1 MRDPNKF
8 FLLPLSE
15 DRWVYLLI
23 KSMNQH
29 VGEIMDGYIVDPPA
43 WAERKPLS

>member
-23 KSMNQH
+23 KSTTEYD
-29 VGEIMDGYIVDPPA
+29 VGEIMDGYIVDPPP
-43 WAERKPLS
+43 WAERKP